1 MSTSTGDEK
10 GGRPQQPTDSALDL
24 PLLTT
29 LLQDARAQR
38 TPKQLG
44 LEEQEGRGRRAA
56 GPEENVPGVSKKDM
70 ASKLNVSPA
79 TYGRMEG
86 GNGKWT
92 EAQVEIVTEALALDP
107 EQRRTLYAL
116 TLGHYPRTEPGMSWG
131 SDSDTH
137 LLEFVQSIPVLE
149 TRGKYG
155 VILSRLTYATDADF
169 NVLGHNGIEALFNG
183 RKVPSN
189 ILKWGLG
196 GGNGQLLEYG
206 KYLRTKA
213 VLRVE
218 AMRDALS
225 EDDPSV
231 REFDEII
238 RSLPPVDPK
247 SARPPRGLQ
256 EDVFRFRHPDHGD
269 GWNRSIEFHV
279 TGGTLGVPDGRKIFS
294 LTYAQGPL
302 EALEAVR
309 VKNLRAK
316 AERGDPPANH

>member
-10 GGRPQQPTDSALDL
+10 DGGPQQPTDSTSEL

-29 LLQDARAQR
+29 LLQTARARR
-38 TPKQLG
+38 TPEQMG
-44 LEEQEGRGRRAA
+44 LEQQAEGRGRRAA

-70 ASKLNVSPA
+70 ARKLNVSPA
-79 TYGRMEG
+79 TYGRMERG
-86 GNGKWT
+86 TRKWA
-92 EAQVEIVTEALALDP
+92 EAQVEIVTEALDLDP
-107 EQRRTLYAL
+107 DERRTLYAL
-116 TLGHYPRTEPGMSWG
+116 TLGHYPKTEPG
-131 SDSDTH
+131 SDAH
-137 LLEFVQSIPVLE
+137 LLEFVQSIPVQE

-169 NVLGHNGIEALFNG
+169 NVLGHNGIEALFNN
-183 RKVPSN
+183 REVPAN

-213 VLRVE
+213 FLRVD

-225 EDDPSV
+225 VDNPMV
-231 REFDEII
+231 RELDEII

-247 SARPPRGLQ
+247 TARPARGLQ
-256 EDVFRFRHPDHGD
+256 EDVFPFRHPDHGD
-269 GWNRSIEFHV
+269 GGIRSIEFHL
-279 TGGTLGVPDGRKIFS
+279 TGGTLGVPDGRKLFS

-302 EALEAVR
+302 EALNAVR
-309 VKNLRAK
+309 AQNLRGK
-316 AERGDPPANH
+316 TERDDPPTSR